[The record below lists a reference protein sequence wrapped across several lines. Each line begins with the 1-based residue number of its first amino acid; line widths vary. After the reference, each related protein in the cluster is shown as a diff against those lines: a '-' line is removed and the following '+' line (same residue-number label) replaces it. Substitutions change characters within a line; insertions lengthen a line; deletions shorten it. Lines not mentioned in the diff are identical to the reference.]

1 MQKKLGECICF
12 VQGLPEYSE
21 NLGDIDVRC
30 NHVLVLDD
38 LMLQAKDSVV
48 VSKLFT
54 QGLHS
59 IASVILILQN
69 AFPKGKFNT
78 DSSWNAQYM
87 TLFKSIA
94 DRKQIE
100 IISQRIFSK
109 EQTKFMSIY
118 NKETD
123 KELGYILV
131 DNTPSTNRDSQIV
144 TDIFNST

>member
-1 MQKKLGECICF
+1 
-12 VQGLPEYSE
+12 
-21 NLGDIDVRC
+21 
-30 NHVLVLDD
+30 
-38 LMLQAKDSVV
+38 
-48 VSKLFT
+48 
-54 QGLHS
+54 
-59 IASVILILQN
+59 
-69 AFPKGKFNT
+69 
-78 DSSWNAQYM
+78 M
-87 TLFKSIA
+87 THFKSIA

-131 DNTPSTNRDSQIV
+131 DNTPSTNRYSQIV